1 MQSLK
6 FSAAGYNF
14 HVLFLDGF
22 SESRGQMVQE
32 TGGDEAYCL
41 KFLENLSGSSPNHR
55 DLDMSKEELKC
66 EVCYDFTSPN
76 RWEKEGA
83 NLRLL
88 GAWSYWMEGVISA
101 AAIAQMKQKLA
112 AIAGAD

>member
-1 MQSLK
+1 MESLK

-14 HVLFLDGF
+14 YVLFMDGF
-22 SESRGQMVQE
+22 TESRGQMAQE

-41 KFLENLSGSSPNHR
+41 KFLENLSGSSPSHR
-55 DLDMSKEELKC
+55 DLDMSKEELKS
-66 EVCYDFTSPN
+66 EVCYDFTFPN

-88 GAWSYWMEGVISA
+88 AAWSYWMDGVITDSA
-101 AAIAQMKQKLA
+101 ITEMKQKLA